1 LTLILNSSIPC
12 YFLAITDN
20 SGKVHRISVCPS
32 NEKASFWLPKALK
45 DIKDSNLKP
54 LTNTIFVD
62 GPGSFTGLR
71 VGLSALRTISYLL
84 RVKVKKISSL
94 ELMALLAPL
103 NDGKFLA
110 NLDAQRNRSIF
121 QKFEKQNRVLKK
133 LVSEPQLVSNEVL
146 QTDFINNDQW
156 VYVGHWINE
165 NKKQL
170 IKNSNHFLIPDN
182 VSFTELIEHLENKKP
197 IPWNELVPKYYRKST
212 PEEKRENMTT

>member
-71 VGLSALRTISYLL
+71 
-84 RVKVKKISSL
+84 
-94 ELMALLAPL
+94 
-103 NDGKFLA
+103 
-110 NLDAQRNRSIF
+110 
-121 QKFEKQNRVLKK
+121 
-133 LVSEPQLVSNEVL
+133 VSEPQLVSNEVL